1 MCKIVEVLGIPPG
14 SLLEKATRTDKF
26 FERGPGGTWTLKR
39 LRDAKK
45 VLIPVVAMSCFTI
58 QPYRL

>member
-1 MCKIVEVLGIPPG
+1 MCKIVEVLGVPPG

-26 FERGPGGTWTLKR
+26 FERGPTGNWTLKR

-45 VLIPVVAMSCFTI
+45 VCYSLPFVGQCWDDWAPF
-58 QPYRL
+58 